1 MIIVEA
7 PQSLFATLYDGA
19 AKAIVIGQA
28 FPGEIGPP
36 KRLPVRFL
44 HALLSE
50 TGDVLRLEEP
60 GGRHSW
66 DLLRTLLVPPANVW
80 CLVRGEDAAA
90 VRAADRLIAWWHE
103 VGGVQRAPNIC
114 SNLSHGLERCLLD
127 RALTELSETQSRN
140 VALQRNLSALRDEWA
155 SAARIPPE
163 ITELL
168 ENLRLSLPRLLFASG
183 KPEGETV
190 VPVTEPQ
197 ENRGKSAG
205 ILVQPFPAW
214 SRGIIAIDAHI
225 AQGAAGN
232 GTLRVSL
239 YAIDGDRV
247 LADWRIPFADLRP
260 GWLPL
265 RVPTAV
271 DRSFHALELRLWAVG
286 FDSPRLSVAST
297 GLIDEFAMKFRPG
310 AAAQS
315 SWDTAP
321 DRMLAIRIWAALP
334 GTEWDASTGGGAHPL
349 SGELAVPLP
358 DHIVTRAHATR
369 DFAAGFRWF
378 DALPGGRVLL
388 HPVYNR
394 TAAACIPLLPISALR
409 AVNCEVVIED
419 YRRREPIACKL
430 VVSAPEIAADQ
441 AESEDQVLA
450 SSGWVVLSQPQQ
462 SYLLSAPLSQLFSGP
477 VSLHLFTRVADDG
490 PDYYGRTIFGRFELR
505 VDSRSAWQMPPI
517 LACSDNRG
525 G

>member
-1 MIIVEA
+1 
-7 PQSLFATLYDGA
+7 
-19 AKAIVIGQA
+19 
-28 FPGEIGPP
+28 
-36 KRLPVRFL
+36 
-44 HALLSE
+44 
-50 TGDVLRLEEP
+50 LR
-60 GGRHSW
+60 
-66 DLLRTLLVPPANVW
+66 N
-80 CLVRGEDAAA
+80 
-90 VRAADRLIAWWHE
+90 
-103 VGGVQRAPNIC
+103 
-114 SNLSHGLERCLLD
+114 
-127 RALTELSETQSRN
+127 
-140 VALQRNLSALRDEWA
+140 EWA
-155 SAARIPPE
+155 STARIPPE
-163 ITELL
+163 ISELL
-168 ENLRLSLPRLLFASG
+168 ENLRLSLPRLVFTSG
-183 KPEGETV
+183 KLEGDTV
-190 VPVTEPQ
+190 VPVTPPEDWK
-197 ENRGKSAG
+197 ESAAH
-205 ILVQPFPAW
+205 LVQPFPAW

-232 GTLRVSL
+232 GTLRASL

-247 LADWRIPFADLRP
+247 LADWRIPFADLRQ

-265 RVPTAV
+265 RVPTAL

-310 AAAQS
+310 ATAQS

-321 DRMLAIRIWAALP
+321 ERMLAIRIWAALP
-334 GTEWDASTGGGAHPL
+334 GTEWDVSTGAGAHPL

-358 DHIVTRAHATR
+358 DHIATRAHATR

-394 TAAACIPLLPISALR
+394 IAAACIPLLPISALR

-419 YRRREPIACKL
+419 HRRREPIACKL
-430 VVSAPEIAADQ
+430 VVSAPEITADQ

-450 SSGWVVLSQPQQ
+450 SSGWVVLSQPQH
-462 SYLLSAPLSQLFSGP
+462 SYLISAPLSRIFSGP

-505 VDSRSAWQMPPI
+505 VDSKSAWQMLPI

>member
-66 DLLRTLLVPPANVW
+66 DLFRTLVVPPANVW

-103 VGGVQRAPNIC
+103 VGGVQSAPNIC

-127 RALTELSETQSRN
+127 RALTELSEMQSRN

-183 KPEGETV
+183 KSEGETI

-197 ENRGKSAG
+197 ENRGESAT

-214 SRGIIAIDAHI
+214 SRGIIAIDVHI
-225 AQGAAGN
+225 ARGATGN

-247 LADWRIPFADLRP
+247 LANWQIPFADLRP

-265 RVPTAV
+265 RVPTAL

-286 FDSPRLSVAST
+286 FASPRLSVAST
-297 GLIDEFAMKFRPG
+297 GLIDEFAMKFRP

-321 DRMLAIRIWAALP
+321 GRMLAIRIWAALP

-419 YRRREPIACKL
+419 HRRREPIACKL

-450 SSGWVVLSQPQQ
+450 SSGWVVLSQPQR
-462 SYLLSAPLSQLFSGP
+462 SYLLSAPLNRLFSGP
-477 VSLHLFTRVADDG
+477 VSLHLFTRIADDG
-490 PDYYGRTIFGRFELR
+490 PDYYARTIFSRFELR
-505 VDSRSAWQMPPI
+505 IDSRSAWQMPPI